1 MEAQGKTFV
10 GGQKESRFKIKI
22 VSETGDIAIKLTE
35 VKMIIRD
42 HYEKYYMPTNGE
54 PKNDKFLETYNLP
67 RLNHAEGGNL
77 RRTCNIAVKFE
88 NFVAC
93 SM

>member
-1 MEAQGKTFV
+1 MARFYLDWIRK
-10 GGQKESRFKIKI
+10 KESRFKTKI
-22 VSETGDIAIKLTE
+22 VSERGDIAIKLTE

-67 RLNHAEGGNL
+67 RLNHAERGNL
-77 RRTCNIAVKFE
+77 SRSLMIKKIELVIKKI
-88 NFVAC
+88 
-93 SM
+93 S